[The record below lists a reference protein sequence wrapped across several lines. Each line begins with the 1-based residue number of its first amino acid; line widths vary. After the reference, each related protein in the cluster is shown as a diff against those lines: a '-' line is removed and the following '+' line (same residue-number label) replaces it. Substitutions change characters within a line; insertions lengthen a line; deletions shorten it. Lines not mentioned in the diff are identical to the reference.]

1 MVRLFNKAPKRRN
14 NFIRKAPAE
23 YNGRGASFRPSGTK
37 PAPARGGW
45 KPLQLDKRI
54 AFITFAFVLFGLI
67 FTYSSSA
74 FDSTSYFKRQLLFDA
89 LGIAAALFLSQTYDK
104 LQKLKIF
111 SPMNLMYATW
121 VLLIVVLFT
130 RAQANVH
137 RWIDFGFFK
146 LQPSEIAKVTLVI
159 YTADYLN
166 NVSGKLTKNWKLLI
180 KPMAVAGITLGLIL
194 AEKDIGTPTL
204 MGAVFVF
211 MLLVA
216 GARLKHLAVPALVI
230 SPLVIQQLFF
240 VSYRRERIFSF
251 LDPFATAGT
260 SGYQLVQSFLAV
272 GSGGWFGK
280 GLGNSE
286 LKLEYLPAA
295 HTDFI
300 FSIMCEELGLVRVVV
315 ILVFFCWLL
324 IRGISL
330 ARIAKTQFH
339 GLVIFGLTITICMQ
353 AFFNMAMAIGLLPTK
368 GIALPFFSYGGSSV
382 IMTLVMMGIILNL
395 AAVNNTQ
402 NNLREDITNY
412 KNRNK

>member
-14 NFIRKAPAE
+14 NFIRKEPAE
-23 YNGRGASFRPSGTK
+23 YKGRGASFRPSGTK

-251 LDPFATAGT
+251 LDPFATAGS

>member
-23 YNGRGASFRPSGTK
+23 YKGRGASFRPSGTK

-54 AFITFAFVLFGLI
+54 
-67 FTYSSSA
+67 TYSSSA

-251 LDPFATAGT
+251 LDPFATAGS

>member
-1 MVRLFNKAPKRRN
+1 MVRLFTKAAPRRSSR
-14 NFIRKAPAE
+14 FSRKPPLTTLRREPA
-23 YNGRGASFRPSGTK
+23 ARPTT
-37 PAPARGGW
+37 GW
-45 KPLQLDKRI
+45 RPLKLDKRI
-54 AFITFAFVLFGLI
+54 SFVCFAFVLTGLV

-74 FDSTSYFKRQLLFDA
+74 FDSAAFFKRQLIFDIMGLVA
-89 LGIAAALFLSQTYDK
+89 GIFLSQTYDR
-104 LQKLKIF
+104 LQRLKIF
-111 SPMNLMYATW
+111 RPMNLMYVTW
-121 VLLIVVLFT
+121 ALLIVVLFT
-130 RAQANVH
+130 RTQAHVH

-159 YTADYLN
+159 YLADYLN
-166 NVSGKLTKNWKLLI
+166 SISGKLAKNWRLLI
-180 KPMAVAGITLGLIL
+180 RPLGVAGITLGLIL
-194 AEKDIGTPTL
+194 AEKDLGTPTL
-204 MGAVFVF
+204 MGAVVVF

-216 GARLKHLAVPALVI
+216 GARIWHLALPGLII
-230 SPLVIQQLFF
+230 SPLIIHQLFF
-240 VSYRRERIFSF
+240 VAYRRERIFSF
-251 LDPFATAGT
+251 LNPFASEGST
-260 SGYQLVQSFLAV
+260 GYQLVQSFLAV

-300 FSIMCEELGLVRVVV
+300 FSIMCEEFGLFRIV
-315 ILVFFCWLL
+315 LVLAGFCYLL

-330 ARIAKTQFH
+330 ARVAKTNFH

-382 IMTLVMMGIILNL
+382 IMTLVMVGIILNM
-395 AAVNNTQ
+395 AAVDHTQ

-412 KNRNK
+412 KNRNR